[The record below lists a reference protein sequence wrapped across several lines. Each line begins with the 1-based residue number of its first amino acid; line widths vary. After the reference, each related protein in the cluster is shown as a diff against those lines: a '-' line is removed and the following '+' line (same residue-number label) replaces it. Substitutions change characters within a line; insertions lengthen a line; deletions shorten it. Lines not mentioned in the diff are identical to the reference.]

1 MAFVCGGLNFY
12 SLVLT
17 MLFALC
23 TGFVLISSAA
33 GLNGYLN
40 TFIPGEK
47 LVFDWESSVII
58 NDVERTGKNVG
69 FQLQG
74 ELSVTTVWSG
84 GDRRLLKLEVRFS
97 YYFSPKLKEKIIF

>member
-40 TFIPGEK
+40 TFNPGEK

-74 ELSVTTVWSG
+74 EVLVTTIWSG

-97 YYFSPKLKEKIIF
+97 YYFSSKLK

>member
-12 SLVLT
+12 PLVLT

-23 TGFVLISSAA
+23 SGFVLISSAA

-40 TFIPGEK
+40 NFNPGEQ

-58 NDVERTGKNVG
+58 NDVERTGKDVG
-69 FQLQG
+69 FRLLG
-74 ELSVTTVWSG
+74 EVSVTTVWSG
-84 GDRRLLKLEVRFS
+84 GDKRLLKLEVSFLIINC
-97 YYFSPKLKEKIIF
+97 FKL